1 MHIPDGFLTGEA
13 AAVGAVVGGGALAY
27 CIRRASAEGRER
39 DLPVAGLAAAF
50 FLVADAP
57 FFPIAVGTDGH
68 LLGGTLAVALLG
80 PWLGAVTMAVV
91 TVLQALVFGDGGITT
106 LGLNIFNLAIL
117 PALLGYPLILLLRRV
132 APLPIACGIAAFCV
146 VVVASVCFVAESA
159 IGASET
165 VDIGTLAGT
174 IIGTYAVIAVIEGVL
189 TALVVKA
196 LLGVR
201 PELLRAR
208 AEAASS
214 RPRSRGVNAAAIE
227 AICARP
233 ASSRSPAP
241 AQPRR

>member
-1 MHIPDGFLTGEA
+1 M
-13 AAVGAVVGGGALAY
+13 
-27 CIRRASAEGRER
+27 
-39 DLPVAGLAAAF
+39 AAAF

-132 APLPIACGIAAFCV
+132 APLPIACRGIAAFSV

-208 AEAASS
+208 AEAAS
-214 RPRSRGVNAAAIE
+214 
-227 AICARP
+227 
-233 ASSRSPAP
+233 
-241 AQPRR
+241 